1 MKKVKYVFV
10 LLPVLLIVFIVT
22 TNSIASS
29 QSYKLTN
36 SVTSGPW
43 VLKYEVTK
51 KGKEDWQ
58 LDQFLFSRGEVKVR
72 ELIMYT
78 ESSNLGSDE
87 IGRIEMKSVDHIT
100 FTNQL
105 ASSSEYIGLSNT
117 SRVDEEEMRQIL
129 SKLTTTIL
137 WKEEGQ
143 GEQELKIT
151 LGE

>member
-1 MKKVKYVFV
+1 M

-36 SVTSGPW
+36 PVTSGPW

-78 ESSNLGSDE
+78 ESSNLGSDK
-87 IGRIEMKSVDHIT
+87 IGRTEMKSVDHIT

-105 ASSSEYIGLSNT
+105 ASSSEYVGLSNT